1 MVPKLIEF
9 ASNHF
14 VLVGLLVVLLGLLL
28 VTELRRGGRSLSS
41 GELTA
46 LLNGGQGMV
55 LDVRAHKEFSS
66 GHIVDALNI
75 PYDKLASRMAE
86 LEKFRA
92 KTLIVVDAMGQ
103 HAGSICRD
111 LQKAGFS
118 VVRLGG
124 GMGTWR
130 GDNLPVVK

>member
-9 ASNHF
+9 ASNHYI
-14 VLVGLLVVLLGLLL
+14 LVGLLVVLLVLLL

-41 GELTA
+41 GELTS
-46 LLNGGQGMV
+46 LVNGGQGLV
-55 LDVRAHKEFSS
+55 LDVRAHKEFSG

-103 HAGSICRD
+103 HAGVVCRD
-111 LQKAGFS
+111 LQKAGFN
-118 VVRLGG
+118 VARLAG
-124 GMGTWR
+124 GMSTWR

>member
-9 ASNHF
+9 AAHHYF
-14 VLVGLLVVLLGLLL
+14 LVGLLVVLLALLL

-41 GELTA
+41 GELTS
-46 LLNGGQGMV
+46 LLNGEQGMV
-55 LDVRAHKEFSS
+55 LDVRAHKEFST
-66 GHIVDALNI
+66 GHIVGALNM
-75 PYDKLASRMAE
+75 PYDKLAGRMAE

-103 HAGSICRD
+103 HAGTVCRD

-118 VVRLGG
+118 VARLGG

>member
-9 ASNHF
+9 AAHHYF
-14 VLVGLLVVLLGLLL
+14 LVGLLIVLLALLL
-28 VTELRRGGRSLSS
+28 VTELRRSGRSLSC

-46 LLNGGQGMV
+46 LINGGQGMV
-55 LDVRAHKEFSS
+55 LDVRAHKEFST

-75 PYDKLASRMAE
+75 PFDKLTGRLAE

-103 HAGSICRD
+103 HAGAVCRD
-111 LQKAGFS
+111 LHKAGFN
-118 VVRLGG
+118 VARLAG